1 MARKVIGEAVC
12 IKTGGAVCLTVDKTY
27 TLLEDEKA
35 GMIQHCRVID
45 DRNDDYLYPS
55 AWFDVRLDK
64 PAQTSE

>member
-1 MARKVIGEAVC
+1 MIRKVTGKAKC
-12 IKTGGAVCLTVDKTY
+12 INTGGAVCLTLGKIY

-35 GMIQHCRVID
+35 ERMRHCRVID

-55 AWFDVRLDK
+55 AWFDVRLNK